1 MTPRKILVPLDGSP
15 LAESALADAIDI
27 AVRHGAT
34 LVLLRAAYA
43 TALPAV
49 DPVDSQVTV
58 VREAEAYLADV
69 AARARAAGVTDVETS
84 VWYAA
89 ATDAIIEAA
98 RMREV
103 DLIVMSTHGRTGL
116 QRLMLGSV
124 AESVLRSTDTPILML
139 RAHGAAAPAPAQVAP
154 PPAREMAHV

>member
-15 LAESALADAIDI
+15 LAESALADAVDI

-58 VREAEAYLADV
+58 VREAETYLADV

-98 RMREV
+98 RMRDV

-116 QRLMLGSV
+116 NRLMLGSV
-124 AESVLRSTDTPILML
+124 AESVLRATSTPILML
-139 RAHGAAAPAPAQVAP
+139 RAHGAPAPAAMA

>member
-49 DPVDSQVTV
+49 DPVDSQLSV

-116 QRLMLGSV
+116 HRLMLGSV
-124 AESVLRSTDTPILML
+124 AESVLRGTSTPILML
-139 RAHGAAAPAPAQVAP
+139 RAHGAAATVPAAMAP

>member
-15 LAESALADAIDI
+15 LAESALADAVDI

-116 QRLMLGSV
+116 NRLMLGSV
-124 AESVLRSTDTPILML
+124 AESVLRGTSTPILML
-139 RAHGAAAPAPAQVAP
+139 RAHGAAATVPAAMAP

>member
-1 MTPRKILVPLDGSP
+1 MTPRRILVPLDGSP
-15 LAESALADAIDI
+15 LAESALADAVDI

-49 DPVDSQVTV
+49 DPVDAQVSV
-58 VREAEAYLADV
+58 VREAEAYLADI
-69 AARARAAGVTDVETS
+69 AARARAAGVKDVETS

-89 ATDAIIEAA
+89 ATDAIVEAA
-98 RMREV
+98 RMRDV

-116 QRLMLGSV
+116 TRLMLGSV
-124 AESVLRSTDTPILML
+124 AESVLRSTNTPILML
-139 RAHGAAAPAPAQVAP
+139 RAHGAATAAPAAAAP
-154 PPAREMAHV
+154 PPGHEVAPV

>member
-15 LAESALADAIDI
+15 LAESALADAVDI
-27 AVRHGAT
+27 AVRHGAA

-49 DPVDSQVTV
+49 DPVDAQVAV

-69 AARARAAGVTDVETS
+69 AARARAAGVKDVETS

-89 ATDAIIEAA
+89 AADAIVEAV
-98 RMREV
+98 RMRDV

-116 QRLMLGSV
+116 NRLMLGSV
-124 AESVLRSTDTPILML
+124 AECVLRSTNIPILML
-139 RAHGAAAPAPAQVAP
+139 RAHGAATTAPAVAVRAP
-154 PPAREMAHV
+154 EHEMAHV

>member
-15 LAESALADAIDI
+15 LAESALADAVDI

-98 RMREV
+98 RMRDV

-116 QRLMLGSV
+116 NRLMLGSV
-124 AESVLRSTDTPILML
+124 AESVLRGTSTPILML
-139 RAHGAAAPAPAQVAP
+139 RAHGAAAAAPAAMA